1 LPSEPTWLPADLII
15 EFNKLIVAE
24 TGEPHVL
31 RDEGALENALAK
43 PVNYWSYGEVDA
55 VVLGVALLVGLGR
68 NHPFLQGNKRTAFE
82 AADYFLHLNGYEL
95 TINDSSDLGD
105 FVIDVINGDV
115 SEQRLV
121 ETLWDYV
128 EPAA

>member
-1 LPSEPTWLPADLII
+1 MPTRATV
-15 EFNKLIVAE
+15 NVARQPRQRHSSASSAE
-24 TGEPHVL
+24 QP
-31 RDEGALENALAK
+31 
-43 PVNYWSYGEVDA
+43 
-55 VVLGVALLVGLGR
+55 LLQS
-68 NHPFLQGNKRTAFE
+68 NQRTAFE

-95 TINDSSDLGD
+95 TVEDSEALAD
-105 FVIDVINGDV
+105 FIIDVINGDV